1 VRGAS
6 DGQVGGHGQQIRI
19 TKFATIKIT
28 LLKNWTRKTINLSR
42 KPPHTERTFLRF
54 HPPMSTPDNRLGS
67 GTSARSHDDA
77 GAGLVQAAAVAA
89 LGAAARLGDGL
100 EGLDGIHF
108 SVFDWEG

>member
-1 VRGAS
+1 
-6 DGQVGGHGQQIRI
+6 VGVNGQQIRI
-19 TKFATIKIT
+19 TKTATIKIT
-28 LLKNWTRKTINLSR
+28 VLKNWTTKTINLSR
-42 KPPHTERTFLRF
+42 KPPRTERTFPSF
-54 HPPMSTPDNRLGS
+54 PSPNVPSGHRLGS

-108 SVFDWEG
+108 SVFDWGG